1 MLNFRIKI
9 ANKVLDINAFN
20 ESTMKYCRNFFSDE
34 EPDYVITMT
43 KEELESESL
52 NSPDGKVYGTEEISS
67 LYRKIANLLVEE
79 NIIVFHGSSFKVDN
93 CGFIVTAR
101 SGVGKSTHVRLLN
114 QYLGDD
120 IEYINDDKPLIKI
133 ENNEPVI
140 YSSPWNGK
148 ERRGNNT
155 SAPMKAVIFIDR
167 GVDNTYKKLDNN
179 EQVYFKLLSQ
189 IYLPKEKSKR
199 EKALEIID
207 IILKTINFYQI
218 NVNMDI
224 SAAEMTAER
233 IIKNET
239 K

>member
-52 NSPDGKVYGTEEISS
+52 NSPDGKVYGTEEISA
-67 LYRKIANLLVEE
+67 LYRKIANLLVED

-199 EKALEIID
+199 EKALKIID